1 MVGVK
6 PFWPQCNGEEKSSLV
21 KSRRDYLHLK
31 NEVKKLRAHGKY
43 SLSEIDKCTGSTTP
57 KWGHWWVVEDSPKN
71 HWKWEFLGVH
81 SSWCEHLGVGRKGS
95 VSGLASPCLFH
106 RDGNVRIEA
115 HYSSLLCKS
124 SAHGIHDFVS
134 HWSPHRFQFHL
145 TTRTLIIIYTERRVI
160 LAACTCKKKIC
171 VLSANSFSVLSLALG
186 LGGQNIEKLGSF
198 STAARNCQQIGQFCT
213 ATIIFMSR
221 SKTAS
226 SNRK

>member
-21 KSRRDYLHLK
+21 KSRQDYLHLK

-43 SLSEIDKCTGSTTP
+43 GLSEIDKCTGSTTP

-145 TTRTLIIIYTERRVI
+145 TTRTLIIIYTERREI
-160 LAACTCKKKIC
+160 LAACTCKKKNLCLVCKLILC
-171 VLSANSFSVLSLALG
+171 SLPGPWFRGSEYRETGLIFDCCKKLSANWSVLYS
-186 LGGQNIEKLGSF
+186 NNHFYVKVKD
-198 STAARNCQQIGQFCT
+198 CQL
-213 ATIIFMSR
+213 
-221 SKTAS
+221 K
-226 SNRK
+226 